1 MSVQRFLSRG
11 VIVLACG
18 VLGAGAAWANGAEVF
33 GTKDTKLDMYYF
45 GHIKDTDGKVL
56 DNAVVTVIAKNI
68 SMKFPFRNDAPGH
81 FRSPD
86 IGKAIKGLGKTID
99 PSQMEIT
106 IQKKGYVLTA
116 PVKVPNKAEGG
127 IGPLEFIMAPA
138 PAPSTNS
145 GTPPAG
151 QVTVPDRAAHGP
163 RGAGTRRR
171 AVERTCLRRSR
182 RHHPS
187 ARASRLRRLA

>member
-1 MSVQRFLSRG
+1 SVQRFIGRG
-11 VIVLACG
+11 LIVLLVA
-18 VLGAGAAWANGAEVF
+18 VPGASMVWANGEEFF

-56 DNAVVTVIAKNI
+56 DNAVVTVVAKNI

-99 PSQMEIT
+99 PSEMEIT
-106 IQKKGYVLTA
+106 IQKKGYLLTA

-127 IGPLEFIMAPA
+127 IGPIEFIMAPA
-138 PAPSTNS
+138 PAASTN
-145 GTPPAG
+145 
-151 QVTVPDRAAHGP
+151 
-163 RGAGTRRR
+163 
-171 AVERTCLRRSR
+171 
-182 RHHPS
+182 
-187 ARASRLRRLA
+187 